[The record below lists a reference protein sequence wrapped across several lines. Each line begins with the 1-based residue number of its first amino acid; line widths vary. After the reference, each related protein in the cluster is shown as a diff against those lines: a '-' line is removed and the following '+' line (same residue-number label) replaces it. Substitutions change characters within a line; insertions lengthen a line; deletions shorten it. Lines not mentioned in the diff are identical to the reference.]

1 MKNFT
6 SIVLVFLPHL
16 LFAQNNF
23 KIELIA
29 PTFENDTL
37 YVTPLMNG
45 GYTPNLYAFEAV
57 STKSTSFK
65 KDFHIILIRVKSKNL
80 IEGKILYPQPLSFSH
95 YDSKNNEGHST
106 RLFFLEK
113 GDFKFS
119 INRNIRNMAFDYILN
134 SGSPANTEYKKL
146 KNQLKVFD
154 EKLEI
159 LKDNNSKYF
168 DAKQKYLRN
177 YIIKQPNSYV
187 AFWEIVND
195 FYSFGFNKSYL
206 KSLTLF
212 SPNVKKTHSYLE
224 FKKILEIESSTDVG
238 ANFPDVSFNSNDK
251 IVKSDFANYK
261 VTLIDYWAT
270 WCVPCIRDLPKLVE
284 LYEKYRNKGVNFIS
298 VTDENKKER
307 IDLATKILENNKVG
321 WKNYFDVNKEF
332 RKTLNAFGYPLQIL
346 VDSNGKIIAR
356 KVGELDQIEAAIKKS
371 IE

>member
-23 KIELIA
+23 KIEFSA
-29 PTFENDTL
+29 PTFENDSL
-37 YVTPLMNG
+37 YISPLMNA
-45 GYTPNLYAFEAV
+45 GYSPKLYAFEAV
-57 STKSTSFK
+57 SNKNTLFK
-65 KDFHIILIRVKSKNL
+65 EDFQTILIRVQPKNL
-80 IEGKILYPQPLSFSH
+80 VEGRILYPQPISFSH
-95 YDSKNNEGHST
+95 YDSKNNEGHSS

-113 GDFKFS
+113 GNFKFS
-119 INRNIRNMAFDYILN
+119 IDRNIRNMAFDYTLI
-134 SGSPANTEYKKL
+134 SGSPANTEYKTL
-146 KNQLKVFD
+146 KNKLKVFD

-159 LKDNNSKYF
+159 LKDNDSKYF
-168 DAKQKYLRN
+168 DSKQKYLQK
-177 YIIKQPNSYV
+177 YINKHPNSYV

-195 FYSFGFNKSYL
+195 YSSFGFNKSYF

-224 FKKILEIESSTDVG
+224 FKKILEIDSSTNVG
-238 ANFPDVSFNSNDK
+238 EKFPDVSFSSNEK
-251 IVKSDFANYK
+251 IVKSDFSNYK

-270 WCVPCIRDLPKLVE
+270 WCIPCIRDLPNLVE
-284 LYEKYRNKGVNFIS
+284 LYEKYKNKGVNFIS
-298 VTDENKKER
+298 VTDENKKEK
-307 IDLATKILENNKVG
+307 IDLATKILEDNKVG

-332 RKTLNAFGYPLQIL
+332 HKSLNISGYPTQIL

-356 KVGELDQIEAAIKKS
+356 KEGDLDKIEAVIKKS